1 MKRCNR
7 TGRII
12 RFINTVAVFLCLM
25 VTTGC
30 ERGLDIQVVFEA
42 RHGIQP
48 GAKVM
53 MNDVPI
59 GQVAEVTLRTSKE
72 SLLKVEIDDQYR
84 DLLNSTTVF
93 SYDADP
99 ADRNKN
105 CLICKNCLE
114 NAAPVTP
121 GQEFKGMGILKYAV
135 VCLSSAM
142 DGGIR
147 QTLETEI
154 RKTVES
160 GEQFSAEAL
169 KVMQELAVTNREAFE
184 QALKDAGNW
193 IDQLDAEARRNL
205 DEIRLQSAIQTES
218 TAPAEGL
225 DSD

>member
-1 MKRCNR
+1 MERCNR
-7 TGRII
+7 TGLTMRIV
-12 RFINTVAVFLCLM
+12 NVMAVLLCLL
-25 VTTGC
+25 VPTGC
-30 ERGLDIQVVFEA
+30 ERGLHIQVAFEG

-48 GAKVM
+48 GAKVV

-72 SLLKVEIDDQYR
+72 SLLKVDIDDQYR

-93 SYDADP
+93 TYTADP

-135 VCLSSAM
+135 ACLSSAM

-154 RKTVES
+154 RKAVES
-160 GEQFSAEAL
+160 GEQFSADAL
-169 KVMQELAVTNREAFE
+169 KIMQELAVTNREAFE

-193 IDQLDAEARRNL
+193 IERLDAESRRSL
-205 DEIRLQSAIQTES
+205 DEIRSQSAKQTES
-218 TAPAEGL
+218 TTPTEGL
-225 DSD
+225 DGD